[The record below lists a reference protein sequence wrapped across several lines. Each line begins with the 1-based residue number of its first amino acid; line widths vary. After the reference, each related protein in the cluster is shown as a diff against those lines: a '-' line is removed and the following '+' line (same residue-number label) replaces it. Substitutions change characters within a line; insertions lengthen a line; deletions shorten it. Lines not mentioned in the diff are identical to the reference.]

1 MIVWVGGVRELGS
14 KVKNECLCIRLVSE
28 KGTYL
33 SGESQEQISTDQ

>member
-1 MIVWVGGVRELGS
+1 MIVRVGGVRKLGT

-33 SGESQEQISTDQ
+33 SGESQEQMTTDQ